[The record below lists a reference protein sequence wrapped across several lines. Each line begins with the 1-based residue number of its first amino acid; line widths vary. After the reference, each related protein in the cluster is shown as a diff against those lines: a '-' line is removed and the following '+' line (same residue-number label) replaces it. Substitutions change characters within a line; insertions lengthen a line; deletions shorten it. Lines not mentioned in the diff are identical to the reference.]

1 MELDE
6 KRPEAV
12 GAKSTSTAID
22 VQEEDMVV
30 DEEHMKSQN
39 FLNKFG
45 KVLPK
50 IFCVG
55 VFIILIFWIW
65 GLAKNKDEIYLIW
78 EMLLVSALCS
88 LLGAWAVYR
97 YGVIQDQIDRLKEEN
112 EKYQQE
118 IDKLKE
124 TRERLGKE
132 VSELQ
137 NIVHSLEQ
145 NAAEL
150 SEQAKQFD
158 GLLQDLKKIAGD
170 NADLSSIINQTN
182 NIFNDMRK
190 TVLENERAH
199 LLSTYYECAFRDDNN
214 GMDENEY
221 RRFLGR
227 LSQEQRK
234 KFEAEGDFKK
244 IAGDDNQIDIQ
255 EFQQLL
261 EHVLRDID
269 EVLKAEFKQ

>member
-6 KRPEAV
+6 KQATGTGKLNTDATME
-12 GAKSTSTAID
+12 
-22 VQEEDMVV
+22 VQEEMVV
-30 DEEHMKSQN
+30 DEQQQKSQY

-45 KVLPK
+45 KILPK
-50 IFCVG
+50 IFCGG
-55 VFIILIFWIW
+55 VFVILVFWIW

-112 EKYQQE
+112 EKYQHE
-118 IDKLKE
+118 IDKLQE
-124 TRERLGKE
+124 TRKKLALE

-137 NIVHSLEQ
+137 NVVHSLQQ
-145 NAAEL
+145 NASEL

-170 NADLSSIINQTN
+170 NADLNNIINQTN

-221 RRFLGR
+221 KRFLGR
-227 LSQEQRK
+227 LSADQRK
-234 KFEAEGDFKK
+234 KFEAEGTFKQ
-244 IAGDDNQIDIQ
+244 IAGDDDQIDIH
-255 EFQQLL
+255 EFQALL
-261 EHVLRDID
+261 EHVLKDID
-269 EVLKAEFKQ
+269 EVLKSEFKQ